1 MHSGPVESDHYYF
14 RTLPEDLG
22 LPSCASRCS
31 VWIILHYSHSPPSS
45 CLLLLFLQSSRL
57 AIDPVPCPVL
67 ALLRVRI
74 TLQAFP
80 HSLEYNPVLLLAFAH
95 PPALIRLG
103 PSSTIPP
110 IPCICPHFL
119 PPSRSTFRCHH
130 QISGPSS
137 GSFLYEPSRMMSHY
151 ASRSSYIHAHVLSL
165 FTDLPSPLP
174 SHPVTLRSLRPS
186 TGSVTGLR
194 PPDRTRHHP
203 GPSEGEIIE
212 VEVEAYVVKGM
223 SVPILLG
230 EDFQMNY
237 ELGISRNIE
246 KGTKILFRDSK
257 YEVEASGVEAFPGIA
272 EIHSLAT
279 ELTVHSYETWKS
291 KLHRRKK
298 AKRHRR
304 AKKFGVEGRLV

>member
-22 LPSCASRCS
+22 LPSRASRCS
-31 VWIILHYSHSPPSS
+31 VRIILHYSHSPPSS

-80 HSLEYNPVLLLAFAH
+80 HSPEYNPVLLLAFVH

-119 PPSRSTFRCHH
+119 PPSQSTFWCHH

-194 PPDRTRHHP
+194 PPDHTSPALTGHVLRHPVIRT
-203 GPSEGEIIE
+203 S
-212 VEVEAYVVKGM
+212 
-223 SVPILLG
+223 
-230 EDFQMNY
+230 
-237 ELGISRNIE
+237 
-246 KGTKILFRDSK
+246 
-257 YEVEASGVEAFPGIA
+257 
-272 EIHSLAT
+272 
-279 ELTVHSYETWKS
+279 
-291 KLHRRKK
+291 
-298 AKRHRR
+298 
-304 AKKFGVEGRLV
+304 GRLPSTSSLHSDVLVKPALVTPPLLRTPGLLVTPVTR